1 MAKVLFTSF
10 ALFTL
15 ALGLVELD
23 PITEEEKHDEVAQ
36 AQERSVWIACLFLAY
51 THIDVAGE
59 SLATF
64 QSESGHSLGAIKRK
78 VSSSILE
85 RCAASITWKEAEEIL
100 SSAPGVSDDKYDEL
114 AAIDLENFTP
124 ELTPGQQALVDK
136 IEKFINLKH
145 EDLFPPP
152 PKTQGQELYIEPE
165 ATAWAYYTLAVIP
178 VTWLLFKLTKGK
190 STKTQA
196 QGEAK
201 TKAEQGKKTGK
212 KSK

>member
-1 MAKVLFTSF
+1 MSKILFTSF
-10 ALFTL
+10 ALITIT
-15 ALGLVELD
+15 LGLVELD

-51 THIDVAGE
+51 THIDIAGN
-59 SLATF
+59 SLASF
-64 QSESGHSLGAIKRK
+64 QVESGHSLGIIKRK

-85 RCAASITWKEAEEIL
+85 RCVASITWKEAEEIL
-100 SSAPGVSDDKYDEL
+100 SSVPGVSDDKFDEL

-124 ELTPGQQALVDK
+124 ELTQAQQALVDK

-165 ATAWAYYTLAVIP
+165 SSVWAYYTLAVIP
-178 VTWLLFKLTKGK
+178 ITWILFKLTKSK
-190 STKTQA
+190 NTTTQTGSDTRA
-196 QGEAK
+196 QVEH
-201 TKAEQGKKTGK
+201 GKKAGK

>member
-1 MAKVLFTSF
+1 MAKFLITTFTI
-10 ALFTL
+10 L
-15 ALGLVELD
+15 ALTSALVELD

-59 SLATF
+59 SLASL
-64 QSESGHSLGAIKRK
+64 QAESGHSLGAIKRK

-85 RCAASITWKEAEEIL
+85 RCASSITWKEAEEIL
-100 SSAPGVSDDKYDEL
+100 SSAPGVNDQKYDEL
-114 AAIDLENFTP
+114 AAIDLENFSP
-124 ELTPGQQALVDK
+124 ELTPGQEALVGK

-152 PKTQGQELYIEPE
+152 PKTQGQELYIESE
-165 ATAWAYYTLAVIP
+165 SNNWAYYTLAVIP
-178 VTWLLFKLTKGK
+178 VTWLIFKLTRSK
-190 STKTQA
+190 SGASESQSKS
-196 QGEAK
+196 
-201 TKAEQGKKTGK
+201 KAEQGKKTSK